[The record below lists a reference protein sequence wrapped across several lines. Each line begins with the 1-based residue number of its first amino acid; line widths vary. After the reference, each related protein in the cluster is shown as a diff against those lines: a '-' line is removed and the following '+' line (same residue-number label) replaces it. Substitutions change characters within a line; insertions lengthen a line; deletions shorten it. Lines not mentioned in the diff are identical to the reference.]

1 MYPLAPPENHQPT
14 RPHFYAA
21 PDRRK
26 SITDQQS
33 NREDVGGALRQK
45 RSATAARS
53 NEQLISRLQ

>member
-1 MYPLAPPENHQPT
+1 MYPLAPPENHQLT

-33 NREDVGGALRQK
+33 NGRMSAGHCDKSDPPQLRV
-45 RSATAARS
+45 AMS
-53 NEQLISRLQ
+53 N